1 MNVMPAWAFETRN
14 LVMKNLLWLWNVCRY
29 NVKRPYT
36 YHRRAPFHHTYSLQR
51 AILHMHLVDPDSDP
65 MDSTLWEW

>member
-29 NVKRPYT
+29 MKTLQRKQQESPPAHNSSSALHV
-36 YHRRAPFHHTYSLQR
+36 LQR
-51 AILHMHLVDPDSDP
+51 AIVHTPSY
-65 MDSTLWEW
+65 